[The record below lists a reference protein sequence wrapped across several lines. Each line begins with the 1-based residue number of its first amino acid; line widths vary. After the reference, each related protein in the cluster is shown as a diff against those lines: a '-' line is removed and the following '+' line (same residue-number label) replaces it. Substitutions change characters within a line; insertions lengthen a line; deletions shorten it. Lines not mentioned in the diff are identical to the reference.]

1 MEWRKSLILTS
12 HQRKY
17 SPESVI
23 VIVSN
28 PADTMAYAFQKVSGI
43 DPKIIVK

>member
-1 MEWRKSLILTS
+1 MRKDIAENVK
-12 HQRKY
+12 KY
-17 SPESVI
+17 APDAVV

-43 DPKIIVK
+43 KPSI